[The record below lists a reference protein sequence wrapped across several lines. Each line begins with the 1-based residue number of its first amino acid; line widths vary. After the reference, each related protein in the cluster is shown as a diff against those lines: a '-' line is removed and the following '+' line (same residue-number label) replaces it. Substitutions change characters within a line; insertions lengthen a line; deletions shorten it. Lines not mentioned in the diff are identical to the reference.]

1 MKTIF
6 ILGGYGYTG
15 TFLAKHLLS
24 HTDANIIIA
33 GRNLSKAQA
42 FVDDL
47 NDPRVSARQADATD
61 RNSLTNALQDVTL
74 CLIAAPT
81 THHAETVI
89 RACIDAHVD
98 YLDVQFAAQKLKVLY
113 AAQDEIQK
121 ANLCFITEAGYHP
134 GLLAVLIRYAA
145 TKLDTLT
152 SAVTAGYLNMKDIPY
167 SEAVDE
173 LMEGFL
179 EYQAQVY
186 INGSWTKPSSWD
198 MRDFDFGSDVGK
210 RTCYS
215 MFFEELRAIP
225 EIFPTLKETGFYI
238 TGANWISDL
247 IITPLVFVGLKIAPR
262 RGIRP
267 LGKLMW
273 WAMGKSKPPY
283 LVALKVEAKGLK
295 NGQATQVDVR
305 IAHPDGY
312 ELTAIPVVAYL
323 RQYLNGTARPYGVHM
338 MGHVAEPSQLFNDMQ
353 MMGAEV
359 IESHNHSS
367 M

>member
-1 MKTIF
+1 
-6 ILGGYGYTG
+6 
-15 TFLAKHLLS
+15 
-24 HTDANIIIA
+24 
-33 GRNLSKAQA
+33 
-42 FVDDL
+42 
-47 NDPRVSARQADATD
+47 
-61 RNSLTNALQDVTL
+61 
-74 CLIAAPT
+74 
-81 THHAETVI
+81 
-89 RACIDAHVD
+89 
-98 YLDVQFAAQKLKVLY
+98 
-113 AAQDEIQK
+113 
-121 ANLCFITEAGYHP
+121 
-134 GLLAVLIRYAA
+134 
-145 TKLDTLT
+145 
-152 SAVTAGYLNMKDIPY
+152 
-167 SEAVDE
+167 
-173 LMEGFL
+173 
-179 EYQAQVY
+179 
-186 INGSWTKPSSWD
+186 
-198 MRDFDFGSDVGK
+198 
-210 RTCYS
+210 

-238 TGANWISDL
+238 SGANWLSDL